1 MSQHE
6 PSPHELK
13 AKHVASRLK
22 EIRRV
27 ASEDVSIVAV
37 TKGRSPE
44 WVLAALECG
53 LSDFGENYADELLR
67 KSHDVNEMLRDSA
80 LPAPR
85 WHYLGKLQ
93 SNKIPR
99 LAGIVHCWQTLDR
112 PKAADL
118 LARHAPDAK
127 ALIQINTSGESE
139 RPGVAP
145 EDLGEL
151 LEHARNADVNA
162 EGLMCIARIDSPAE
176 DFEMLSDLASR
187 FGLSELS
194 MGMSGDYEEAVR
206 CGATMLRLGSA
217 LFSDDL

>member
-6 PSPHELK
+6 PSPQELM

-22 EIRRV
+22 EIRQV

-53 LSDFGENYADELLR
+53 LSDFGENYSDDLLR

-99 LAGIVHCWQTLDR
+99 LAGVVHCWQTLDR
-112 PKAADL
+112 LKAVNL
-118 LARHAPDAK
+118 LARHAPEAK

-151 LEHARNADVNA
+151 LEHAENSAVNV

-176 DFEMLSDLASR
+176 DFAMLSKLASR
-187 FGLSELS
+187 FSLSELS

-206 CGATMLRLGSA
+206 CGATMLRLGRV

>member
-1 MSQHE
+1 MT
-6 PSPHELK
+6 SPHELK
-13 AKHVASRLK
+13 ARHVADRLRK
-22 EIRRV
+22 IRQV

-53 LSDFGENYADELLR
+53 VSDFGENYADEMLR
-67 KSHDVNEMLRDSA
+67 KSLDVREMLKDSA

-99 LAGIVHCWQTLDR
+99 LAAIVSCWQTLDR
-112 PKAADL
+112 PKAVDL
-118 LARHAPDAK
+118 LARHAPGTK
-127 ALIQINTSGESE
+127 ALIQINTSGEAE

-151 LEHARNADVNA
+151 LKHADSADVDVK
-162 EGLMCIARIDSPAE
+162 GLMCIARVDSAVE
-176 DFEMLSDLASR
+176 DFEMVSDLASR
-187 FGLSELS
+187 FGLPELS
-194 MGMSGDYEEAVR
+194 MGMSQDYEQAVR
-206 CGATMLRLGSA
+206 CGATMLRLGRV
-217 LFSDDL
+217 LFSDEL

>member
-13 AKHVASRLK
+13 TQHVASRLR

-53 LSDFGENYADELLR
+53 LSDFGENYSDELLQ

-112 PKAADL
+112 LKAADL
-118 LARHAPDAK
+118 LARHAPEAK

-151 LEHARNADVNA
+151 LEHAKNSAVNV

-176 DFEMLSDLASR
+176 DFEMLSELAGR

-206 CGATMLRLGSA
+206 CGATMLRLGST
-217 LFSDDL
+217 LFSDDV